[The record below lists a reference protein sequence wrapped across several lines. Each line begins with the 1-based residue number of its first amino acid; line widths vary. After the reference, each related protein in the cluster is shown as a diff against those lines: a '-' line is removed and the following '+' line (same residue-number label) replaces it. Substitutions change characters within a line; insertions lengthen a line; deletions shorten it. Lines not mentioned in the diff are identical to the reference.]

1 MLCYYTCNSAP
12 PSCYKIS
19 EYVNCM
25 GEENSEENFS
35 EYGGNYKLSYITVV
49 DGGFI

>member
-1 MLCYYTCNSAP
+1 
-12 PSCYKIS
+12 
-19 EYVNCM
+19 M